1 MDVQNDKISQ
11 LIARQVL
18 GCSTAQEQEELNVW
32 LDGSPDHRSLYVSIK
47 KASNKSK
54 REEYING
61 INTQEAW
68 RKISQQLDLPPKR
81 KKIKMSWYKSL
92 AAILVI
98 GLLTGYFIHSY
109 QSSLTDHPLVA
120 SIAEP
125 GTSQATLVLHD
136 GQIIDLEQGQLD
148 RVIGVNGIRISIND
162 GQVSYVDHTARIT
175 DVQLALNRITVP
187 KGGEYQLVLSDST
200 RVWLNADSELTYPV
214 SFSGDERR
222 LSLKG
227 EACFEVTPNQK
238 KPFIVTVGAVDVRV
252 LGTVFNI
259 EAYPENDNVITT
271 LVEGAVELNKGD
283 KSQLLT
289 LDEQA
294 VIGVGDER
302 FVVNSV
308 NAKNYV
314 LWKEGVFFFEDE
326 TLESILQKLTRWYN
340 VEIEF
345 ENPALRETRFSM
357 EVKKYEELNK
367 VLTILEHTRRVRF
380 DWKDDKIMVN

>member
-326 TLESILQKLTRWYN
+326 ALESILQKLTRWYN